1 VINIERLTIAEE
13 DLDESS
19 VTKVTVQKI
28 RLLHICLCCR
38 EFAKINSNDA
48 KKNYIPYLCTWRRFR
63 ISRLCILKARKQ
75 EKQVLTSS
83 CISNKNLTCFMKTGN
98 MILRHST

>member
-48 KKNYIPYLCTWRRFR
+48 KKKTTFR
-63 ISRLCILKARKQ
+63 IYVHGVDFEYLVCA
-75 EKQVLTSS
+75 
-83 CISNKNLTCFMKTGN
+83 F
-98 MILRHST
+98 

>member
-48 KKNYIPYLCTWRRFR
+48 KKKLHSVFMYMA
-63 ISRLCILKARKQ
+63 S
-75 EKQVLTSS
+75 
-83 CISNKNLTCFMKTGN
+83 ISNISFV
-98 MILRHST
+98 HF